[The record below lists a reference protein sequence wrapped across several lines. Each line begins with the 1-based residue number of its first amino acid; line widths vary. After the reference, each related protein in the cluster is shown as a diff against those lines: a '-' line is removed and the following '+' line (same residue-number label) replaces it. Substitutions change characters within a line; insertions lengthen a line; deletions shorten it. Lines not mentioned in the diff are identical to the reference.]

1 MDEDPIVAYSLLTCG
16 IIILICVIL
25 GLVRLCCKSGT
36 SGMTRVGYPVAISNR
51 LFNDSEIGK
60 ELPCL
65 HCQLIEMGEMACYQ
79 EFCPHCGRVPPSRR
93 TREDVLLEQAEHH
106 RKLIMIENQRRQQ
119 QQQMHQQQQNQQ
131 HPDKIEIMHE
141 KQTKEQT

>member
-51 LFNDSEIGK
+51 LFNESFSFFVLASEV
-60 ELPCL
+60 
-65 HCQLIEMGEMACYQ
+65 
-79 EFCPHCGRVPPSRR
+79 FD
-93 TREDVLLEQAEHH
+93 RESIVLLYFLSLTTYFNCLKCDHLK
-106 RKLIMIENQRRQQ
+106 KLLAVKKLCKNNNGLKMSAINCFSCFALR
-119 QQQMHQQQQNQQ
+119 
-131 HPDKIEIMHE
+131 
-141 KQTKEQT
+141 T

>member
-51 LFNDSEIGK
+51 LFNESFSFFVLASEV
-60 ELPCL
+60 
-65 HCQLIEMGEMACYQ
+65 
-79 EFCPHCGRVPPSRR
+79 FD
-93 TREDVLLEQAEHH
+93 RESIVLLYFLSFNCFNCLKCDHLK
-106 RKLIMIENQRRQQ
+106 KLLAVKKLCKNNNGLKMSAINCFSCFALR
-119 QQQMHQQQQNQQ
+119 
-131 HPDKIEIMHE
+131 
-141 KQTKEQT
+141 T

>member
-51 LFNDSEIGK
+51 LFNESFSFFVLASEV
-60 ELPCL
+60 
-65 HCQLIEMGEMACYQ
+65 
-79 EFCPHCGRVPPSRR
+79 FD
-93 TREDVLLEQAEHH
+93 RESIVLLYFQLFEVWS
-106 RKLIMIENQRRQQ
+106 L
-119 QQQMHQQQQNQQ
+119 
-131 HPDKIEIMHE
+131 E
-141 KQTKEQT
+141 KASRGQKTLQKQ

>member
-51 LFNDSEIGK
+51 LFNESFSFFVLASEVFDRESII
-60 ELPCL
+60 L
-65 HCQLIEMGEMACYQ
+65 HY
-79 EFCPHCGRVPPSRR
+79 
-93 TREDVLLEQAEHH
+93 LLS
-106 RKLIMIENQRRQQ
+106 LTISIV
-119 QQQMHQQQQNQQ
+119 
-131 HPDKIEIMHE
+131 
-141 KQTKEQT
+141 